1 MGVQVSPG
9 PFCLD
14 EEEIVWY
21 FEKKKGGEMRRLLIY
36 LLVVLLFTT
45 SCSVVIQRGRRSDIE
60 RIRLLEERLKEL
72 EHAKL
77 ILEERL
83 AQEIKEKKLR
93 LSMENK
99 RIVVTFDA
107 EFLIDPGKAQLKKES
122 LYILDKVAK
131 VLKKDIPSSYRI
143 SIEGHTDNQPIKYS
157 GWKSNWEL
165 SCHRALSVLHYLE
178 KKGVNPSRLSAT
190 GFGEYHP
197 VASNETEEGRAL
209 NRRVEIVI
217 IPATIRKVKKER
229 FIAPEREIERPEE
242 EVLK

>member
-1 MGVQVSPG
+1 
-9 PFCLD
+9 
-14 EEEIVWY
+14 
-21 FEKKKGGEMRRLLIY
+21 MRVVAFLF
-36 LLVVLLFTT
+36 VLLFAT
-45 SCSVVIQRGRRSDIE
+45 SCSVVIQKGRRSDIE

-72 EHAKL
+72 EHVKS

-93 LSMENK
+93 LSMKKEGL
-99 RIVVTFDA
+99 VVTFVA
-107 EFLIDPGKAQLKKES
+107 EVLFDPGKAQLKKES

-131 VLKKDIPSSYRI
+131 ILKNEVPSSYHI

-157 GWKSNWEL
+157 KWKSNWEL
-165 SCHRALSVLHYLE
+165 SCHRALSVLYYLE
-178 KKGVNPSRLSAT
+178 KKGINPSRLSAT

-217 IPATIRKVKKER
+217 IPPTIRKIKKETVL
-229 FIAPEREIERPEE
+229 PEKKVSEE
-242 EVLK
+242 EMLK